1 MNCLQAEKHFSAHL
15 EDEIDYRTL
24 RSLEAHLETCGD
36 CQREYVLFA
45 QTITE
50 VEELPQ
56 VEPSPHFMAALTQ
69 RLAEEPRD
77 VVPFWQRIV
86 YGFTLPRWAYG
97 ALLLVFA
104 TTAAYLVYEA
114 DVFERHQSRALTTAT
129 QTQQSPA
136 ERTTLSKQGRTRGPA
151 LSTGAIGTSISDSAG
166 AQPMQHYVLK
176 QVSYTNIPTQG
187 GL

>member
-24 RSLEAHLETCGD
+24 RSLDAHLETCGD
-36 CQREYVLFA
+36 CQREYVLFS

-56 VEPSPHFMAALTQ
+56 VEPSPHFMAALNQ

-86 YGFTLPRWAYG
+86 YGFTRPRWAYG
-97 ALLLVFA
+97 VLLLVFA

-114 DVFERHQSRALTTAT
+114 DMFERHQSRALTTAT

-136 ERTTLSKQGRTRGPA
+136 ERTTRFFGEEGRTRGPA
-151 LSTGAIGTSISDSAG
+151 LSTGAIGTRIS